1 MKYAETIL
9 KSAHIFTATKTD
21 VFSGYIAISE
31 GIILSIGQEWDES
44 LVGPETRIID
54 LGDQFISP
62 GFIDVHCFF
71 SGYAMNFVGTDLSG
85 RQTSQEIYTAL
96 IDYEATADG
105 DKPILGHGIDAK
117 LIQTDKWD
125 HINEKFAN
133 KPVILFSE
141 GVEDCW
147 LNDAAKK
154 QYQFDEHHCY
164 PEAYW
169 RLMKDIFKDH
179 TFMTAQFKQYMNF
192 MNSRGITSVK
202 EMGFDDY
209 YGFVDILKQ
218 LEDDHELTL
227 RVNFM
232 SQPVGEPFN
241 LEFGKRMLVQTTG
254 DFVRFS
260 GYNMMTDGSIS
271 QLMGDLKEPYLSNP
285 DIHCLEPVNY
295 DGIAEKVWEADRNG
309 FRFSL
314 HAQGDRAVAQTINI
328 FEKCQR
334 TPDGKLVNR
343 HCITDLELTDPEDL
357 TRMGTLGIVAEVYP
371 QISSLYPYDEKVELT
386 ERLVGKNRA
395 RNYWNR
401 RKMADENVKISCATD
416 LPLLFDDIPES
427 IYNSCGGYFNQGD
440 MPFNPEN
447 TLSIAELLT
456 AWTAGGAYNLH
467 LEDYLG
473 TLEEGKAADITILD
487 SNVFHTD
494 MKHMRDVKVSM
505 TIVNGKIVYTN

>member
-1 MKYAETIL
+1 MKHAETIL
-9 KSAHIFTATKTD
+9 KSAHIFTATKTG
-21 VFSGYIAISE
+21 VFPGYIAISE
-31 GIILSIGQEWDES
+31 GIILSIGLELDER
-44 LVGPETRIID
+44 LVGPETRIIE
-54 LGDQFISP
+54 LRDQLICP

-71 SGYAMNFVGTDLSG
+71 SGYAMDFVGMDLSG
-85 RQTSQEIYTAL
+85 RQTSQAIHAAINDYVATTAGNRL
-96 IDYEATADG
+96 
-105 DKPILGHGIDAK
+105 ILGHGLDVS
-117 LIQTDKWD
+117 LIQSDALN
-125 HINEKFAN
+125 HINEEFPN
-133 KPVILFSE
+133 KPVILFSK
-141 GVEDCW
+141 GVENCW
-147 LNDAAKK
+147 LNDADKD
-154 QYQFDEHHCY
+154 QYQFDKHQCY

-179 TFMTAQFKQYMNF
+179 TFMVSQFKKYMNF

-218 LEDDHELTL
+218 LEEDDELTL

-232 SQPVGEPFN
+232 SQPVGEPIN
-241 LEFGKRMLVQTTG
+241 IEFGKRMRAKITG
-254 DFVRFS
+254 NFVRFS

-271 QLMGDLKEPYLSNP
+271 QLMGDLNEPYQSNP
-285 DIHCLEPVNY
+285 DIHCLEKVNY
-295 DGIAEKVWEADRNG
+295 DGIAEDVWEADRNG

-334 TPDGKLVNR
+334 NPDGTLVNR

-357 TRMGTLGIVAEVYP
+357 ARMGKLKIVAEIYP

-395 RNYWNR
+395 KNYWNR

-427 IYNSCGGYFNQGD
+427 IYNSCGGYFNEGD
-440 MPFNPEN
+440 KPFNPEN
-447 TLSIAELLT
+447 TLTIAELLT
-456 AWTAGGAYNLH
+456 SWTAGGAYNLH
-467 LEDYLG
+467 CEDYLG
-473 TLEEGKAADITILD
+473 TLEEGKAADITILE
-487 SNVFHTD
+487 SNVFNTD
-494 MKHMRDVKVSM
+494 MKRMRDVQVSM
-505 TIVNGKIVYTN
+505 TIVNGKIVYTK